1 MWRSG
6 ALRANLRYTKKSRK
20 YIFAVQ
26 AKIYLQLKSFWK
38 RERERKN
45 LGSKRF
51 SSRKLFFAL
60 HRQQRELGGGFGK
73 EVVQRGGCG
82 DGGSAAV
89 DAEGFCR

>member
-1 MWRSG
+1 MCG
-6 ALRANLRYTKKSRK
+6 ALRVILRYTKKSRK

-38 RERERKN
+38 RECERKN

-51 SSRKLFFAL
+51 SSRKLFFDL
-60 HRQQRELGGGFGK
+60 NRQQRKLGGVFGK
-73 EVVQRGGCG
+73 EVVQRWSSG

-89 DAEGFCR
+89 EAEGFGR